1 MSPGRS
7 DSEARPGPEPPG
19 RDSKVRRRFGRTSND
34 AGLSAPLARRVKAA
48 AASLYQKTV
57 VEPILR
63 RKHIVAATDGRHI
76 PLQLE
81 HDKPLIDT
89 RRGLSY
95 VSNSIR
101 TSRYTVWD
109 FFPKQLFFQF
119 SRVGNFYFLC
129 VGVPQMVRIN

>member
-7 DSEARPGPEPPG
+7 DSDARPGPEPPG
-19 RDSKVRRRFGRTSND
+19 RATKVRRRVGRNSND
-34 AGLSAPLARRVKAA
+34 AGLSASLARRVKDA

-57 VEPILR
+57 VESILR
-63 RKHIVAATDGRHI
+63 RKHVAAATDGRHI

-101 TSRYTVWD
+101 TSRYTIWD
-109 FFPKQLFFQF
+109 FLPKQLFFQF

-129 VGVPQMVRIN
+129 VGVPQMVRTN